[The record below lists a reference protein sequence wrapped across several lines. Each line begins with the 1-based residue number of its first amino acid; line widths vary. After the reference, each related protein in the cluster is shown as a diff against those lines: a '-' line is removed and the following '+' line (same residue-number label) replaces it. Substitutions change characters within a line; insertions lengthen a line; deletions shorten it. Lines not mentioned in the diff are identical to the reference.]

1 MFCHTM
7 LGVWRAAVSEEVDRG
22 FSFLYDVKDSTV
34 SMAGIA
40 VEALLSAL

>member
-1 MFCHTM
+1 MM
-7 LGVWRAAVSEEVDRG
+7 LGIREAAVSEEVDRG
-22 FSFLYDVKDSTV
+22 FSFRRDVEDSTV